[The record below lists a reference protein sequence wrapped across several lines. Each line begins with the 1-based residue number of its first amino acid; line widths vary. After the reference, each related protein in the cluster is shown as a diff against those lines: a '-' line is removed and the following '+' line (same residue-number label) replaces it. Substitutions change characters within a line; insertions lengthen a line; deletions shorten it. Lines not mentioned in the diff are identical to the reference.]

1 MLNACG
7 EFSAGG
13 HERLQRVALLFSVDA
28 LSSAARNRAELR
40 PGRAKLDASKNYSRI
55 GAGLIQSVVFEGER
69 GHGGSDGG
77 VFRH

>member
-1 MLNACG
+1 MAAIILA
-7 EFSAGG
+7 
-13 HERLQRVALLFSVDA
+13 ALLALVLSIAAADA
-28 LSSAARNRAELR
+28 GTCINRQDGTDTVQSCDR
-40 PGRAKLDASKNYSRI
+40 QLDASKNYSRI

>member
-1 MLNACG
+1 MLELAKQLGNI
-7 EFSAGG
+7 S
-13 HERLQRVALLFSVDA
+13 Q
-28 LSSAARNRAELR
+28 ARKMMGYSRDSFYRFKE
-40 PGRAKLDASKNYSRI
+40 LDASKNYSRI

>member
-1 MLNACG
+1 MAQQ
-7 EFSAGG
+7 S
-13 HERLQRVALLFSVDA
+13 Q
-28 LSSAARNRAELR
+28 
-40 PGRAKLDASKNYSRI
+40 LDASKNYSRI